1 MAPHES
7 KPFYNLEGR
16 ESEHHVPPLAVTEGA
31 RGQLLLGGEY
41 QGALS
46 SARAVLKGWS
56 GPLNEICLGRPLFSR
71 FIALENSGGDTYPR
85 RAARGLEK
93 SAM

>member
-31 RGQLLLGGEY
+31 RGQLLLGGSIR
-41 QGALS
+41 ALCHQ
-46 SARAVLKGWS
+46 REL
-56 GPLNEICLGRPLFSR
+56 C
-71 FIALENSGGDTYPR
+71 
-85 RAARGLEK
+85 
-93 SAM
+93 